1 LSNFLLEKQAP
12 IGRDSVLDA
21 VTPTSGGGRETSPT
35 GACIM
40 SLPDSV
46 ADVIQRHVT
55 LTVECLDR
63 LYLNVIQPRLQVES
77 GIAYFFRQHRGELF
91 ATAKTMADITRP
103 FVAAIEQFAQTHGL
117 DLIPF
122 GRRQRKDDVAREY
135 LAKFNAPEGILFVG
149 KAQERAAVVRTISQ
163 KNPRTGRSYPWLQKS
178 TSMVNHYYF
187 YGVDEDFGPFFI
199 KFCSYFPCNAK
210 LCLNGHEYVK
220 RQLAKEGIAF
230 EALDN
235 GIRSCADPKRLQ
247 EICNSL
253 TPAKIQAFWQKWA
266 KRLPHPF
273 PAKDRAAGFR
283 YQLFIQQA
291 EFARTQVFDRPLSGR
306 LFFEQ
311 VLRDNLDL
319 GRPEHMQ
326 LIFDRRIPHNTKT
339 RFRTRLVTHHVIPS
353 LWLDYKH
360 SFLKQYFK
368 EGRALR
374 TELVVNH
381 TRDFGIGKAL
391 DNLPRL
397 RETAF
402 AANRRLLHVQQLRHD
417 PILGEDA
424 FQTMTTPQTVAGQRV
439 SGLRFGDPMVLAFFS
454 ALLLLRHVFRGF
466 SNADLRH
473 SLTPLLSCS
482 ANELKPGRITYHL
495 RRLRLRGLIERI
507 PKTHRYQVT
516 ETGWRTALFY
526 VCSFT
531 RVIRPTENDLNSP
544 SIRARLL
551 QELTDTI
558 QRLMPDSQAA

>member
-1 LSNFLLEKQAP
+1 
-12 IGRDSVLDA
+12 
-21 VTPTSGGGRETSPT
+21 
-35 GACIM
+35 M
-40 SLPDSV
+40 SLPTCV
-46 ADVIQRHVT
+46 ADVIQQHVS
-55 LTVECLDR
+55 LTVECVDR
-63 LYLNVIQPRLQVES
+63 LYLNVIQSRLQVER
-77 GIAYFFRQHRGELF
+77 GIAYFFQQHRGERF
-91 ATAKTMADITRP
+91 ATAKTMAEVTRP
-103 FVAAIEQFAQTHGL
+103 FVAAIEQFAQAQGL
-117 DLIPF
+117 DLVTF
-122 GRRQRKDDVAREY
+122 GRRQRKDEVAREY
-135 LAKFNAPEGILFVG
+135 LTKFSPREGILFVG

-178 TSMVNHYYF
+178 TAMVNHYYF

-220 RQLAKEGIAF
+220 RQLVKEGIAF
-230 EALDN
+230 ESLDN
-235 GIRSCADPKRLQ
+235 GVRSCADPKRLQ
-247 EICNSL
+247 EICDSL
-253 TPAKIQAFWQKWA
+253 TPAKIQALWQKWA

-291 EFARTQVFDRPLSGR
+291 EFARTQVFDRPQSGR

-326 LIFDRRIPHNTKT
+326 LIFDRRIPHNTKS
-339 RFRTRLVTHHVIPS
+339 RFRTRLVTHQVIPS

-368 EGRALR
+368 EARALR

-397 RETAF
+397 RKLAF

-417 PILGEDA
+417 PIQGEDV
-424 FQTMTTPQTVAGQRV
+424 FQTMTTPQIVAGQRV
-439 SGLRFGDPMVLAFFS
+439 SGLRFGDPLVLALFT
-454 ALLLLRHVFRGF
+454 ALLLFRHAIRGF
-466 SNADLRH
+466 SNAELRQ

-482 ANELKPGRITYHL
+482 ADDLKPGRMTYQL

-507 PKTHRYQVT
+507 PKTHRYQVSAAGLHT
-516 ETGWRTALFY
+516 VLFH
-526 VCSFT
+526 VCSFS
-531 RVIRPTENDLNSP
+531 RVIRPIDCDLKIP
-544 SIRARLL
+544 SVRDRLL
-551 QELTDTI
+551 QEVTRTI
-558 QRLMPDSQAA
+558 QRILPDRAA

>member
-1 LSNFLLEKQAP
+1 MM
-12 IGRDSVLDA
+12 SV
-21 VTPTSGGGRETSPT
+21 PT
-35 GACIM
+35 
-40 SLPDSV
+40 SV

-63 LYLNVIQPRLQVES
+63 LYLNVIQSRLQVER

-91 ATAKTMADITRP
+91 ATAKTMAEVTRP
-103 FVAAIEQFAQTHGL
+103 FVAAIEQFAETQGL
-117 DLIPF
+117 DVLTFP
-122 GRRQRKDDVAREY
+122 RHRRKDEVAREY
-135 LAKFNAPEGILFVG
+135 LAGFRDREGILFVG
-149 KAQERAAVVRTISQ
+149 KAQERAAVVRTISK
-163 KNPRTGRSYPWLQKS
+163 KNPRTGRSYPWLEKS
-178 TSMVNHYYF
+178 TAMVNHYYF

-220 RQLAKEGIAF
+220 RQLTKEGIAF

-235 GIRSCADPKRLQ
+235 GIRGCADPKRLQ
-247 EICNSL
+247 EICAAL
-253 TPAKIQAFWQKWA
+253 TPAKIRAFWQKWA

-311 VLRDNLDL
+311 VLRDNIDL
-319 GRPEHMQ
+319 GRPENMQ
-326 LIFDRRIPHNTKT
+326 LIFDHRIPHNTKT
-339 RFRTRLVTHHVIPS
+339 RFRTRLVTHRVIPS

-360 SFLKQYFK
+360 SFIKQYFK
-368 EGRALR
+368 ESRALR

-397 RETAF
+397 RQLAF

-439 SGLRFGDPMVLAFFS
+439 SGLRFGDPMVLALFS
-454 ALLLLRHVFRGF
+454 SLLLFRHVPHGF
-466 SNADLRH
+466 NNAELRQT
-473 SLTPLLSCS
+473 LTPLLTCS
-482 ANELKPGRITYHL
+482 AEDLKPGRMTYQL
-495 RRLRLRGLIERI
+495 RRLRLRGLIERV

-516 ETGWRTALFY
+516 EAGLRAALFY
-526 VCSFT
+526 LCSFS
-531 RVIRPTENDLNSP
+531 RVIRPTESDLNIP
-544 SIRARLL
+544 SVHDRLL
-551 QELTDTI
+551 QTVTDTI
-558 QRLMPDSQAA
+558 QRILPHGRAA

>member
-1 LSNFLLEKQAP
+1 
-12 IGRDSVLDA
+12 
-21 VTPTSGGGRETSPT
+21 
-35 GACIM
+35 M
-40 SLPDSV
+40 SLPTSV
-46 ADVIQRHVT
+46 ADVLQQHVS

-63 LYLNVIQPRLQVES
+63 LYLNVIQPRLQVER
-77 GIAYFFRQHRGELF
+77 GVAWFFRHHRGELF
-91 ATAKTMADITRP
+91 ATAKTMAEVTRP
-103 FVAAIEQFAQTHGL
+103 FVAAIEQFAQTQGL
-117 DLIPF
+117 DLITF
-122 GRRQRKDDVAREY
+122 ARHQRKDEIARAY
-135 LAKFNAPEGILFVG
+135 LGKFRDHEGVLFVG
-149 KAQERAAVVRTISQ
+149 KAQERAAVVRTISK
-163 KNPRTGRSYPWLQKS
+163 KNPRTGRSYPWLEKS
-178 TSMVNHYYF
+178 TALVNHFYF
-187 YGVDEDFGPFFI
+187 YGVDEDFGPFFL

-220 RQLAKEGIAF
+220 RQLTKEGIAF

-247 EICNSL
+247 DICAGL
-253 TPAKIQAFWQKWA
+253 TPAKILAFWQKWA

-319 GRPEHMQ
+319 GRPEHLQ

-339 RFRTRLVTHHVIPS
+339 RFRTRLVTHQVIPS

-397 RETAF
+397 RDVAF

-417 PILGEDA
+417 PTLGEDA
-424 FQTMTTPQTVAGQRV
+424 LRTLTTPQTVAGQRV
-439 SGLRFGDPMVLAFFS
+439 SGLRFGDPMVLALFA
-454 ALLLLRHVFRGF
+454 ALVLFRHVPHGF
-466 SNADLRH
+466 SNAELRQV
-473 SLTPLLSCS
+473 LAPLLSCS
-482 ANELKPGRITYHL
+482 AEDLKPGCMTYQL
-495 RRLRLRGLIERI
+495 RRLRLRAFLERI
-507 PKTHRYQVT
+507 PKTHRYQAT
-516 ETGWRTALFY
+516 EAGLHAALFY
-526 VCSFT
+526 LCSFCQ
-531 RVIRPTENDLNSP
+531 VIRSNASDLDTP
-544 SIRARLL
+544 AVRKRLL
-551 QELTDTI
+551 QEVTKTI
-558 QRLMPDSQAA
+558 QRLLPHARAA

>member
-1 LSNFLLEKQAP
+1 
-12 IGRDSVLDA
+12 
-21 VTPTSGGGRETSPT
+21 
-35 GACIM
+35 
-40 SLPDSV
+40 
-46 ADVIQRHVT
+46 
-55 LTVECLDR
+55 
-63 LYLNVIQPRLQVES
+63 
-77 GIAYFFRQHRGELF
+77 
-91 ATAKTMADITRP
+91 MAEVTRP
-103 FVAAIEQFAQTHGL
+103 FVAAIEQFAQRQGL
-117 DLIPF
+117 DLITF
-122 GRRQRKDDVAREY
+122 GRHQRKDEVAREY
-135 LAKFNAPEGILFVG
+135 LAKFRDPEGILFVA
-149 KAQERAAVVRTISQ
+149 KAQERAAVVRTISK
-163 KNPRTGRSYPWLQKS
+163 KNPTTGRSYPWLEKS
-178 TSMVNHYYF
+178 TAMVNYYYF

-210 LCLNGHEYVK
+210 LCLNGHEYIK
-220 RQLAKEGIAF
+220 RQLTKEGIAF

-247 EICNSL
+247 EICAGLS
-253 TPAKIQAFWQKWA
+253 PAKIQTFWQKWA

-273 PAKDRAAGFR
+273 LAKDRAAGFR

-319 GRPEHMQ
+319 GRPQHMQ

-339 RFRTRLVTHHVIPS
+339 RFRTRLVTHQVIPS

-397 RETAF
+397 RELAF

-417 PILGEDA
+417 PIVGEDA
-424 FQTMTTPQTVAGQRV
+424 FQTLTTPQTIAGQRV
-439 SGLRFGDPMVLAFFS
+439 SALRFGDPMVLALFA
-454 ALLLLRHVFRGF
+454 ALLLFRHIPRGF
-466 SNADLRH
+466 NNAELRQT
-473 SLTPLLSCS
+473 LTPLLTSS
-482 ANELKPGRITYHL
+482 AENLKPGRMTYHL

-507 PKTHRYQVT
+507 PKTHRYQVN
-516 ETGWRTALFY
+516 EAGLHAALFY
-526 VCSFT
+526 LCAFT
-531 RVIRPTENDLNSP
+531 RVIRPIPSDLKLSTV
-544 SIRARLL
+544 RDKLL
-551 QELTDTI
+551 QDVANTI
-558 QRLMPDSQAA
+558 QASLPHAQAA

>member
-1 LSNFLLEKQAP
+1 
-12 IGRDSVLDA
+12 
-21 VTPTSGGGRETSPT
+21 
-35 GACIM
+35 M
-40 SLPDSV
+40 SLPTSV
-46 ADVIQRHVT
+46 ADVIQQHVT

-63 LYLNVIQPRLQVES
+63 LYLNVIQSRLQVER
-77 GIAYFFRQHRGELF
+77 GIAYFFQQHRGERF
-91 ATAKTMADITRP
+91 ATAKTMAEVTRP
-103 FVAAIEQFAQTHGL
+103 FVAAIEQFAQTQGL
-117 DLIPF
+117 DLVTF
-122 GRRQRKDDVAREY
+122 GRRQRKDEVAREY
-135 LAKFNAPEGILFVG
+135 LAKFHEREGILFVG
-149 KAQERAAVVRTISQ
+149 KAQERATVVRTISQ

-178 TSMVNHYYF
+178 SAMVNYYYF

-210 LCLNGHEYVK
+210 LCLNGHEYLK
-220 RQLAKEGIAF
+220 RQLTKEGIPF

-247 EICNSL
+247 EICTGLSP
-253 TPAKIQAFWQKWA
+253 TKIQAFWQKWA

-273 PAKDRAAGFR
+273 LPKDRAAGFR

-326 LIFDRRIPHNTKT
+326 LIFDRKIPHNTKT
-339 RFRTRLVTHHVIPS
+339 RFRTRLVAHQVIPS

-391 DNLPRL
+391 DNLPCL
-397 RETAF
+397 REVAF

-417 PILGEDA
+417 PVLGEDA
-424 FQTMTTPQTVAGQRV
+424 FQTMTTPQVVAGQRV
-439 SGLRFGDPMVLAFFS
+439 SGLRFGDPMVLALFS
-454 ALLLLRHVFRGF
+454 AMLLFRHVPRGF
-466 SNADLRH
+466 SNADLRQ
-473 SLTPLLSCS
+473 TMAPLLTCS
-482 ANELKPGRITYHL
+482 ANDLKPGRMTYQL
-495 RRLRLRGLIERI
+495 RRLRLRGLIERL
-507 PKTHRYQVT
+507 PKTHRYQVSDV
-516 ETGWRTALFY
+516 GLRTALFY
-526 VCSFT
+526 LCNFS
-531 RVIRPTENDLNSP
+531 RLIRPTENVLRIP
-544 SIRARLL
+544 SVRDRLVQEVSRITQRLL
-551 QELTDTI
+551 
-558 QRLMPDSQAA
+558 PHPHAA